1 MRRENLRVLV
11 DEARESLAMAL
22 GAIASH
28 KLRSSLTLLGITVG
42 VFSIIV
48 VMTAMRVM
56 QSDIEQ
62 QISQLG
68 SHTFMIRKF
77 PAIHFSGPEGFQKYL
92 RRQNIDFQQ
101 FRRLEQRVTIAKGV
115 GATTGLWTGEV
126 EAGGRKSAPDVQLMG
141 ETPGSFQARNLSLA
155 EGRLLMDVD
164 VANARDVCVLG
175 SKLSDTLFPSMSPV
189 GRRIK
194 LAGINYTVVG
204 VLEPKG
210 GSLGGEQDN
219 FAVVP
224 VTTGMNR
231 FGRWNRSLTIL
242 VQAYDA
248 ASYDAT
254 LEQARGALRVIRKVP
269 PGAEDDF
276 EIASNDSMITQFNSF
291 TFAVRIGVAVIS
303 SIALLAAGVGI
314 MNIML
319 VSVTERTR
327 EIGIRRAIG
336 AKKRNVMTQFIM
348 EAVALCQVGGLVGVV
363 LGILGGNA
371 TAYFLKLKP
380 VIPVDWAIIGLVIC
394 SIVGIVFG
402 TYPAYKAANLDP
414 IESLRY
420 E

>member
-1 MRRENLRVLV
+1 MKRESYRVLV

-22 GAIASH
+22 GAIAAH
-28 KLRSSLTLLGITVG
+28 KLRSALTLLGITVG

-68 SHTFMIRKF
+68 SHTFMVRKF
-77 PAIHFSGPEGFQKYL
+77 PAIQFSGPEGFEKYL
-92 RRQNIDFQQ
+92 RRQNITFQQ
-101 FRRLEQRVTIAKGV
+101 FKRLEQKATLAKGL

-126 EAGGRKSAPDVQLMG
+126 EAGGRRSAPDVQLMG

-164 VANARDVCVLG
+164 VDNARDVCVLG
-175 SKLSDTLFPSMSPV
+175 SKLAENLFPNISAI

-231 FGRWNRSLTIL
+231 FGRWNRTLTI
-242 VQAYDA
+242 D
-248 ASYDAT
+248 
-254 LEQARGALRVIRKVP
+254 RK
-269 PGAEDDF
+269 
-276 EIASNDSMITQFNSF
+276 
-291 TFAVRIGVAVIS
+291 
-303 SIALLAAGVGI
+303 
-314 MNIML
+314 
-319 VSVTERTR
+319 SV
-327 EIGIRRAIG
+327 
-336 AKKRNVMTQFIM
+336 V
-348 EAVALCQVGGLVGVV
+348 
-363 LGILGGNA
+363 
-371 TAYFLKLKP
+371 
-380 VIPVDWAIIGLVIC
+380 
-394 SIVGIVFG
+394 
-402 TYPAYKAANLDP
+402 
-414 IESLRY
+414 
-420 E
+420 